1 MEEEPRRTGCCLRQG
16 ATGLHEGPLVVQAQQ
31 NQSRVP
37 AVKSYLITQ
46 DSIEARVR
54 THFLI
59 CLTTAWLFV
68 IATIATASES
78 PQKSFPGGERSDS
91 GRLQISAATEKL
103 FLAPP
108 RNQDE
113 LRTMQEHMQRLS
125 KKVIPAVVGIRL
137 KNGMGSGV
145 IISADGYILSAGH
158 VTGRSNKPATVF
170 LPDGRKFSATTL
182 GANHRVDAGLLK
194 ISDDEIDNDNP
205 LPYVPTG
212 DSDALQYGQ
221 WCVAVGHPGGFQEDR
236 KPAVRMGRMLLQGE
250 NIIVTDC
257 TLVGGD
263 SGGPLFSAAGEVI
276 GIHSRIGEGIEA
288 NLHIPV
294 NVFEKDWGRFAQ
306 GDVWG
311 GPSPGGPFLGVL
323 EAGNR
328 EEAEI
333 GRVIPGGPAALAGMR
348 GGDIVLKFNG
358 KPIQTFSQLVSA
370 VAECDPG
377 EMVRLDVR
385 RETKQLVIKVEIGTF
400 GFNAYN

>member
-1 MEEEPRRTGCCLRQG
+1 M
-16 ATGLHEGPLVVQAQQ
+16 VQAQQ
-31 NQSRVP
+31 NQSDAVPDRSYFLTHCPLETRV
-37 AVKSYLITQ
+37 Q
-46 DSIEARVR
+46 N
-54 THFLI
+54 HFFI
-59 CLTTAWLFV
+59 CLTMAWLLV
-68 IATIATASES
+68 IATISTASES
-78 PQKSFPGGERSDS
+78 PQKSFPSGGRSNS
-91 GRLQISAATEKL
+91 NALRISAATEKL
-103 FLAPP
+103 FLTPP

-113 LRTMQEHMQRLS
+113 LRAMQEHMQRLS
-125 KKVIPAVVGIRL
+125 KAVIPAVVGIRL

-145 IISADGYILSAGH
+145 IISPDGYILSAGH
-158 VTGRSNKPATVF
+158 GTGRSNKPATVF

-194 ISDDEIDNDNP
+194 ISSDQIDSDNP
-205 LPYVPTG
+205 LPYVQTG

-221 WCVAVGHPGGFQEDR
+221 WCIAVGHPGGFQEDR

-263 SGGPLFSAAGEVI
+263 SGGPLFSATGEVI

-294 NVFEKDWGRFAQ
+294 NVFEKDWNRFAQ

-323 EAGNR
+323 EAGNQ

-333 GRVIPGGPAALAGMR
+333 GRVIPGSPAALAGVR
-348 GGDIVLKFNG
+348 GGDIVMKFNG
-358 KPIQTFSQLVSA
+358 KPIQNFSQLVSA

-385 RETKQLVIKVEIGTF
+385 REAKQLVIKVEIGSF

>member
-1 MEEEPRRTGCCLRQG
+1 
-16 ATGLHEGPLVVQAQQ
+16 VQAQQ
-31 NQSRVP
+31 NQS
-37 AVKSYLITQ
+37 
-46 DSIEARVR
+46 RVR

-59 CLTTAWLFV
+59 CLTTAWLLV

-78 PQKSFPGGERSDS
+78 PQKSFPGSERSDS
-91 GRLQISAATEKL
+91 GELQISAATEKL

-158 VTGRSNKPATVF
+158 VTGRSNKSATVL

-194 ISDDEIDNDNP
+194 ISDDEIDSDNP

-250 NIIVTDC
+250 NVIVTDC

-385 RETKQLVIKVEIGTF
+385 RETKQLVINVEIGSF

>member
-1 MEEEPRRTGCCLRQG
+1 MQARQIQSQ
-16 ATGLHEGPLVVQAQQ
+16 AT
-31 NQSRVP
+31 
-37 AVKSYLITQ
+37 AVKGYCLTQ
-46 DSIEARVR
+46 GSLETGVR

-59 CLTTAWLFV
+59 CLTMAWLFL
-68 IATIATASES
+68 IATIAAASES
-78 PQKSFPGGERSDS
+78 PQKSFPSGKKSDGS
-91 GRLQISAATEKL
+91 GLQISSATEKL

-108 RNQDE
+108 RNQEE
-113 LRTMQEHMQRLS
+113 LRAMQEHMQRLS
-125 KKVIPAVVGIRL
+125 KAVIPAVVGIRL

-145 IISADGYILSAGH
+145 IISSDGYILSAGH
-158 VTGRSNKPATVF
+158 VTGRSNQPATVF
-170 LPDGRKFSATTL
+170 LPDGRQFSATTL

-194 ISDDEIDNDNP
+194 ISSDQIDSDNP

-212 DSDALQYGQ
+212 DSNALQYGQ
-221 WCVAVGHPGGFQEDR
+221 WCVAIGHPGGFRQDR
-236 KPAVRMGRMLLQGE
+236 QPAVRMGRMLLQGE

-263 SGGPLFSAAGEVI
+263 SGGPLLSAAGNVI

-348 GGDIVLKFNG
+348 TGDIVLKFNG

-385 RETKQLVIKVEIGTF
+385 RETKQLVIKVEIGSF